1 MTKRA
6 LAAVAVAALLI
17 GAACTRSSG
26 ASNGGG
32 TPDQIYAAG
41 PTAQDVRSALGSDT
55 WWPVTPSF
63 HIRPLDLPNMPDG
76 ESFGITQR
84 FVHVGSAEQLVAD
97 YRVWAQTSYATLFF
111 NLEQNAVTTQTGP
124 KVGDQSM
131 YWGTHSP
138 TDTALYDSSALIR
151 QGPVM
156 IEIVVT
162 RGSGYVDTKQ
172 MGDLAGKLVSRLKGA
187 LKGAVRPTPL
197 PSTDAALLLP
207 LGTQVTLAGAVRLPI
222 EASAELLGAPV
233 PQDVV
238 DSFTKLGVHDFL
250 YGDYALN
257 ADLNMEVRAI
267 VFTFSNGD
275 DAGAWIDGAIGKSN
289 LDASGVAAGYSTNVG
304 EYYAFILS
312 GSHVG
317 LLFCNSLDVYQ
328 AASRACET
336 PMVSLIG
343 AWQTRLG

>member
-1 MTKRA
+1 M
-6 LAAVAVAALLI
+6 AVLVV
-17 GAACTRSSG
+17 GAACTRSTG
-26 ASNGGG
+26 PSNAGG

-41 PTAQDVRSALGSDT
+41 PTVQDVRSALGSNT

-63 HIRPLDLPNMPDG
+63 HIRPLDLPNMSDG
-76 ESFGITQR
+76 ESFAITQH
-84 FVHVGSAEQLVAD
+84 FVHVGSAEQLVID
-97 YRVWAQTSYATLFF
+97 YIVWAQTSYATSYFSF
-111 NLEQNAVTTQTGP
+111 EQGAVTTQTGP
-124 KVGDQSM
+124 KAGDQSI

-138 TDTALYDSSALIR
+138 TDTALFDTFALIR
-151 QGPVM
+151 QGQVI
-156 IEIVVT
+156 IEVVLS
-162 RGSGYVDTKQ
+162 RGSGYVDTSE
-172 MGDLAGKLVSRLKGA
+172 MGGLGNKLVSRLKSA
-187 LKGAVRPTPL
+187 LKGTVRPTPL

-207 LGTQVTLAGAVRLPI
+207 VGTDVTLAGAVRLPI
-222 EASAELLGAPV
+222 EAGAELLGAAA

-238 DSFTKLGVHDFL
+238 DSFTNLGVKDFL

-267 VFTFSNGD
+267 VFTFSNSD
-275 DAGAWIDGAIGKSN
+275 DASTWIDGAIGKSN
-289 LDASGVAAGYSTNVG
+289 LDASGVAAGYSTSVG

-317 LLFCNSLDVYQ
+317 FLFCNSLDVYQ

-336 PMVSLIG
+336 PMSGLIG